1 MPLRRTTMSAT
12 TVISTMKVLNKK
24 KLAVIIGMLLLLGL
38 LQTAMAEDR
47 LKLDE
52 TNIQGASE
60 LPKVLYIVPWKKAEI
75 GDKPVKVN
83 RLVDEV
89 LSPVDR
95 DVLNREIRFYE
106 QSEAQQQ

>member
-1 MPLRRTTMSAT
+1 MNKMMRKLTLIVCCSA
-12 TVISTMKVLNKK
+12 
-24 KLAVIIGMLLLLGL
+24 LLGL
-38 LQTAMAEDR
+38 VQPVLAEDR
-47 LKLDE
+47 LQLDE
-52 TNIQGASE
+52 ANIQGASE

-95 DVLNREIRFYE
+95 DVLKREIRFYE
-106 QSEAQQQ
+106 QAQAE

>member
-1 MPLRRTTMSAT
+1 MSKIT
-12 TVISTMKVLNKK
+12 K
-24 KLAVIIGMLLLLGL
+24 KLTWIICVGALFGL
-38 LQTAMAEDR
+38 VQPVLAEDR
-47 LKLDE
+47 LQLDE
-52 TNIQGASE
+52 ANIQGASE

-95 DVLNREIRFYE
+95 DVLKREIRFYE
-106 QSEAQQQ
+106 QAQAE

>member
-1 MPLRRTTMSAT
+1 MNT
-12 TVISTMKVLNKK
+12 IINK
-24 KLAVIIGMLLLLGL
+24 MLLNTLITSIMRVGAVKKAAGL
-38 LQTAMAEDR
+38 IGLMAMLAMAQPAVAEDR
-47 LKLDE
+47 LQLDE

-60 LPKVLYIVPWKKAEI
+60 LPKVLYIVPWKKAEV

-106 QSEAQQQ
+106 QSQAQ

>member
-1 MPLRRTTMSAT
+1 M
-12 TVISTMKVLNKK
+12 
-24 KLAVIIGMLLLLGL
+24 IIGMVLLLGL
-38 LQTAMAEDR
+38 LQTAVAEDR
-47 LKLDE
+47 LQLDE

-60 LPKVLYIVPWKKAEI
+60 LPKVLYIVPWKKAEL

-106 QSEAQQQ
+106 QAQTQ

>member
-1 MPLRRTTMSAT
+1 MSKMMRRFIQAICFG
-12 TVISTMKVLNKK
+12 VW
-24 KLAVIIGMLLLLGL
+24 LGL
-38 LQTAMAEDR
+38 IQPVLAEDR
-47 LKLDE
+47 LQLDE
-52 TNIQGASE
+52 ANIQGASE

-95 DVLNREIRFYE
+95 DVLKREIRFYE
-106 QSEAQQQ
+106 QAQAE

>member
-1 MPLRRTTMSAT
+1 M
-12 TVISTMKVLNKK
+12 STMTVKIVNK
-24 KLAVIIGMLLLLGL
+24 ATMIIGMVLLLGL
-38 LQTAMAEDR
+38 LQTAVAEDR
-47 LKLDE
+47 LQLDE

-60 LPKVLYIVPWKKAEI
+60 LPKVLYIVPWKKAEL

-106 QSEAQQQ
+106 QAQTQ

>member
-1 MPLRRTTMSAT
+1 M
-12 TVISTMKVLNKK
+12 STMTVKIVSK
-24 KLAVIIGMLLLLGL
+24 ATMMTGMVLLLGL
-38 LQTAMAEDR
+38 LQTAVAEDR
-47 LKLDE
+47 LQLDE

-60 LPKVLYIVPWKKAEI
+60 LPKVLYIVPWKKAEV
-75 GDKPVKVN
+75 GDKPVRVN

-106 QSEAQQQ
+106 QAQTQ

>member
-1 MPLRRTTMSAT
+1 MTVKIVNKATM
-12 TVISTMKVLNKK
+12 M
-24 KLAVIIGMLLLLGL
+24 IGMVLLLGL
-38 LQTAMAEDR
+38 LQTAVAEDR
-47 LKLDE
+47 LQLDE

-60 LPKVLYIVPWKKAEI
+60 LPKVLYIVPWKKAEL

-106 QSEAQQQ
+106 QAQTQ

>member
-1 MPLRRTTMSAT
+1 MMT
-12 TVISTMKVLNKK
+12 VLNLKK
-24 KLAVIIGMLLLLGL
+24 IPSMIGLFLLSGL

-47 LKLDE
+47 LQLDE

>member
-1 MPLRRTTMSAT
+1 MSK
-12 TVISTMKVLNKK
+12 MMR
-24 KLAVIIGMLLLLGL
+24 KLAVIISGSVLLGL
-38 LQTAMAEDR
+38 AQPVLSEDR
-47 LKLDE
+47 LQLDE
-52 TNIQGASE
+52 ANIQGASE

-95 DVLNREIRFYE
+95 DVLRREIRFYE
-106 QSEAQQQ
+106 QAQAE

>member
-1 MPLRRTTMSAT
+1 MSKL
-12 TVISTMKVLNKK
+12 MK
-24 KLAVIIGMLLLLGL
+24 KLALITSCAGL
-38 LQTAMAEDR
+38 VALFQPVLAEDR
-47 LKLDE
+47 LQLDE
-52 TNIQGASE
+52 ANIQGASE

-95 DVLNREIRFYE
+95 DVLKREIRFYE
-106 QSEAQQQ
+106 QAQAE